1 MTQTSELLIKLG
13 IYRHYKGKLYE
24 LIGIGH
30 HTETFEKM
38 VLYRGLYT
46 DNEFGKNPLWVRPLD
61 MFVEAVEYEGKTVP
75 RFTFISEENLMEK
88 CFNK

>member
-30 HTETFEKM
+30 HTETLEKM
-38 VLYRGLYT
+38 VLHRGL
-46 DNEFGKNPLWVRPLD
+46 
-61 MFVEAVEYEGKTVP
+61 
-75 RFTFISEENLMEK
+75 
-88 CFNK
+88 